1 MDKRRATSAEVTNST
16 HDWGAFLRRALH
28 DLANPFNAISM
39 NVEFAKLL
47 LERGKRAKSIEM
59 LDQALADCARCSE
72 LIQAMQEFGAAIN
85 MHGRETLSV
94 RQLVENAVATATKKL
109 ADGLIVRYSGDG
121 NTCIDVATPAFAGM
135 IGGLLTNAIEA
146 GSTAME
152 ISFARDATWVV
163 IELSDNGGGMDAS
176 QRELATQGFY
186 TTRRGQGHAGLGL
199 TLANAL
205 VGMHAGRL
213 ALAANTN
220 GGTAVT
226 IYLPAT

>member
-1 MDKRRATSAEVTNST
+1 MRRAS
-16 HDWGAFLRRALH
+16 H

-59 LDQALADCARCSE
+59 LDQALADCARCRE
-72 LIQAMQEFGAAIN
+72 LIQAMQEFSAAVN

-94 RQLVENAVATATKKL
+94 RQLAENAVAAAMKKHS
-109 ADGLIVRYSGDG
+109 DGLIVRYSGDG
-121 NTCIDVATPAFAGM
+121 DARVDVATPAFTRM

-152 ISFARDATWVV
+152 ISFAREAPWIVV
-163 IELSDNGGGMDAS
+163 ELSDNGHGMDAC

-186 TTRRGQGHAGLGL
+186 TTRRGEGHAGLGL